1 MWRLV
6 AGARTSGRRSFRS
19 VAGKLSQANIHGRI
33 QDEIHMNR
41 VALVE
46 DQPRLSALLVKA
58 LVNAGIE
65 TDIFDQMEPV
75 SIAASENAYAVL
87 IIDRGLPDGDGL
99 DLVRRLRAADIRTPC
114 LMLTAR
120 DALHD
125 RVEGLES
132 GADDYL
138 TKPFSMEEFVARVRA
153 LMRRPPM
160 LQSLTPE
167 FGDIQIRPA
176 EGCMACGPETV
187 TLAPAELQ
195 IMIILTRSGGTTVRR
210 SALEVAAWGIGEAVT
225 PNALDVAMHR
235 LKRKLVAI
243 NSALQI
249 INARG
254 YGYALRYLP
263 LGT

>member
-1 MWRLV
+1 
-6 AGARTSGRRSFRS
+6 
-19 VAGKLSQANIHGRI
+19 
-33 QDEIHMNR
+33 MNR

-58 LVNAGIE
+58 LLNAGIQ
-65 TDIFDQMEPV
+65 TDTFEQIGP
-75 SIAASENAYAVL
+75 AALAAGNNAYAVL

-99 DLVRRLRAADIRTPC
+99 DLVRRLRTADIRTPC

-138 TKPFSMEEFVARVRA
+138 TKPFSMDEFVARVRA
-153 LMRRPPM
+153 LMRRPPT

-167 FGDIQIRPA
+167 FGDIQIRPT
-176 EGCMACGPETV
+176 EGCMTCGTETV

-195 IMIILTRSGGTTVRR
+195 IMIVLTRAGGTTVRR
-210 SALEVAAWGIGEAVT
+210 SALEAAAWGTSEAVT

-235 LKRKLVAI
+235 LKRKLAAI

-249 INARG
+249 ANARG
-254 YGYALRYLP
+254 YGYALRFLP
-263 LGT
+263 HAT

>member
-1 MWRLV
+1 
-6 AGARTSGRRSFRS
+6 
-19 VAGKLSQANIHGRI
+19 
-33 QDEIHMNR
+33 MNR

-46 DQPRLSALLVKA
+46 DHQRLSALLVKA
-58 LVNAGIE
+58 LLNAGIE
-65 TDIFDQMEPV
+65 TDVFDQMEPA
-75 SIAASENAYAVL
+75 SLAAGNNAYAVVV
-87 IIDRGLPDGDGL
+87 IDRGLPDGDGL
-99 DLVRRLRAADIRTPC
+99 DLVRRLRAAGILTPC

-138 TKPFSMEEFVARVRA
+138 TKPFSMDEFVARVRA
-153 LMRRPPM
+153 LMRRPPA

-167 FGDIQIRPA
+167 FGDIQLRPD
-176 EGCMACGPETV
+176 EGCVTCGSERV

-195 IMIILTRSGGTTVRR
+195 IMVVLIRAGGTTVRR
-210 SALEVAAWGIGEAVT
+210 SALEVAAWGLGEAVT

-243 NSALQI
+243 NSTLQI
-249 INARG
+249 VNARG
-254 YGYALRYLP
+254 YGYALRFLQ
-263 LGT
+263 LAT